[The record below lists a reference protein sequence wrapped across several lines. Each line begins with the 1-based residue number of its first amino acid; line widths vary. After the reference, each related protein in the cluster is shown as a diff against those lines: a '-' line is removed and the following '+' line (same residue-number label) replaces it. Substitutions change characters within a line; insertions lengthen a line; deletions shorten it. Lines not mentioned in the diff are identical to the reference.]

1 MVDEKKNL
9 NFVANIVASYVAN
22 NPLPT
27 TELSTLIKSVHSAL
41 SESASAIEGKA
52 TETHKP
58 IVSIRASVKPSYIVC
73 LVCGAKV
80 KVLKRHLSSAHGLTP
95 AEYRERYQLPASYP
109 LVAPEYAATRTK
121 LAKQIGL
128 GRTRRAK

>member
-1 MVDEKKNL
+1 MVDERKNL

-41 SESASAIEGKA
+41 TESTSAIEEKA
-52 TETHKP
+52 TQTHKP
-58 IVSIRASVKPSYIVC
+58 IVSIRASVKPNFIVC
-73 LVCGAKV
+73 LACGAKV
-80 KVLKRHLSSAHGLTP
+80 KVLKRHLSTAHGLTP

-109 LVAPEYAATRTK
+109 LVAPSYAAIRTE
-121 LAKQIGL
+121 LAKKIGL
-128 GRTRRAK
+128 GRTKKKK